1 MFGRVSTVPL
11 NDYLAKSGNYI
22 AGGVYL
28 AKKFND
34 EYVRTGLSPYI
45 PKVSGWVDVDEDT
58 GERSYPDTTLPSNLA
73 EWVISKEYSYYS
85 QTIENATRFILDA
98 NASIGPFT
106 LQEALYY
113 YCVVK
118 ALKPEPFNQTI
129 STSGAGFSL
138 DVPLSDPKYEY
149 NYSPEFVPDI
159 TNPNDLFTPALKG
172 RTTSFYTG
180 YKDEDNY
187 DEDGDGSSFSSY
199 IEAFVGGDYGSYG
212 DTNVT
217 ILVDVDKLSDFYI
230 ANTSANTSGLSGV
243 NDSVYYAY
251 ASCSASTSDGGTAQ
265 KYITSYAYVL
275 LNKFKTEFNGTEL
288 SKVGD
293 EASKT
298 EVLENGGTIITEV
311 KYFEAAVNFEFGS
324 VSKTVSAYGLETTV
338 TSIRAYGDSPPPTP
352 DVEVTGVRPT
362 SPIVIKANKFWP
374 YKNAQGEPVY
384 NETTG
389 VKLADPVP

>member
-11 NDYLAKSGNYI
+11 NDYLAKSGNNI
-22 AGGVYL
+22 SGGVYL

-34 EYVRTGLSPYI
+34 EYVKIGLSSYI

-106 LQEALYY
+106 LQEALYF

-118 ALKPEPFNQTI
+118 ALKSEPFNQTI

-138 DVPLSDPKYEY
+138 DVPLSDPEYEFT
-149 NYSPEFVPDI
+149 YSPEFVPDI
-159 TNPNDLFTPALKG
+159 TNPNDLFTPSLKG
-172 RTTSFYTG
+172 RTSSYYAG
-180 YKDEDNY
+180 YKDENNY
-187 DEDGDGSSFSSY
+187 DEDGDGSSFSSS
-199 IEAFVGGDYGSYG
+199 IEAFVGGGYGSYG

-230 ANTSANTSGLSGV
+230 LLENTAGLSGG
-243 NDSVYYAY
+243 DSVYYAY
-251 ASCSASTSDGGTAQ
+251 ASCGASTSDGGTAQ
-265 KYITSYAYVL
+265 KSVYSDAYVL

-298 EVLENGGTIITEV
+298 EVLENGSTIITEV

-338 TSIRAYGDSPPPTP
+338 TTTYAYGDSPPPTP